1 VQKHLARYTTARI
14 EAYPPTN
21 DVGNATRRE
30 RTPNHYLAQE
40 TSIAEE
46 PERVAR
52 DVFIAEHHRSG
63 FDAHRKP

>member
-1 VQKHLARYTTARI
+1 MTACDSGLPGCAI
-14 EAYPPTN
+14 K
-21 DVGNATRRE
+21 RE